1 MDRICNILKSRK
13 GTAMVIVMGVMSVV
27 MIISTL
33 VISLFTNNLKL
44 AKHQELKTQAYY
56 LALSGVDLG
65 MSSLLKLD
73 AEENRLLDVFRWD
86 PLTNP
91 DMEDDL
97 ANKPELTDVLTIGDG
112 TVYLTIT
119 PINTGSRREVRIHA
133 NAVLNGSGVSNQ
145 LTLIVDTE
153 NPYLYRWD

>member
-86 PLTNP
+86 SLANP